1 MSSCR
6 VRLKNGAREIE
17 LEGDRL
23 FVEEQLARYASWVQA
38 CEPRALPPEIACP
51 PGLSPEEERE
61 LASLPESALSR
72 LPSGFRVESRVD
84 FPDFLRLK
92 APETPLGRLLVLA
105 YYLEK
110 YRLRPCYAPAELAQF
125 WKDSWPAESLEP
137 ELWQEAVSQGFLEWE
152 TPEALTLT
160 YRGQIHVRDGLA

>member
-1 MSSCR
+1 MSACR

-23 FVEEQLARYASWVQA
+23 FVEEQLARYAPWVQA
-38 CEPRALPPEIACP
+38 SESRAWPN
-51 PGLSPEEERE
+51 LSSEEERE
-61 LASLPESALSR
+61 LASLPDPPLPR
-72 LPSGFRVESRVD
+72 VPSGFRVECRLD

-110 YRLRPCYAPAELAQF
+110 YQLRACYAPAELMQF
-125 WKDSWPAESLEP
+125 WQASWPAEPLDP

-152 TPEALTLT
+152 TPETLTLT
-160 YRGQIHVRDGLA
+160 YRGQMHVRDGLA